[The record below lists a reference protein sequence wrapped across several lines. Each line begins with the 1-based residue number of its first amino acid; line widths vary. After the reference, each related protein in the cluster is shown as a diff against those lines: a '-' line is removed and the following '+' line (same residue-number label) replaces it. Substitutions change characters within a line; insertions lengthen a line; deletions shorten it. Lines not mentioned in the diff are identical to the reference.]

1 MEGQLVALQQQLER
15 IQRQNDEL
23 NRQNEAREE
32 AFQQQ
37 QQQINALQNAPVQQG
52 VGQAPNNNLRDAKR
66 ALSYMPSYAGK
77 TGWRT
82 FEQEW
87 KMWSHINSVDAAG
100 LDFNK
105 GALLCALKGSAADCA
120 KPYGLGTT
128 AWTNATSIDLY
139 LTTLRGVFMPP
150 EESELSRSEFQ
161 HRKQGKSEDI
171 SSYLSSKLALWQN
184 AFTENER
191 SFTTLYTAV
200 IAGIYNP
207 IVKRQLRRSSPAD
220 EDQLRQMAVRIVANE
235 RESYFGGYGESTSL
249 DGLAAVSVAAIYTRS
264 ERTDE
269 DMEIDRIEAMGGK
282 FNGKCNKC
290 KLPGHKAVDCKVKRD
305 KKDIQCFFCKK
316 KGHYAR
322 DCMSK
327 KRQYSGTPKRD
338 DHKPRIRTVE
348 NEESTLEGMSSDEK
362 MDHILTFLGTTGIP
376 N

>member
-1 MEGQLVALQQQLER
+1 MMDGQIATLSQQLEEVR
-15 IQRQNDEL
+15 LQNEEL
-23 NRQNEAREE
+23 NRQNEVREA
-32 AFQQQ
+32 AFRQQ
-37 QQQINALQNAPVQQG
+37 QQQINALQNAPGQQG

-77 TGWRT
+77 SGWRT

-87 KMWSHINSVDAAG
+87 KMWSHINSIGLAG

-128 AWTNATSIDLY
+128 AWVNATSIDLY

-150 EESELSRSEFQ
+150 EESEFQ

-171 SSYLSSKLALWQN
+171 STYLSSKLALWQN
-184 AFTENER
+184 AFTENET

-249 DGLAAVSVAAIYTRS
+249 DGLAAVSVAAIYS
-264 ERTDE
+264 RTDE
-269 DMEIDRIEAMGGK
+269 DMEIDRIEAIGGK

-290 KLPGHKAVDCKVKRD
+290 KRPGHKAVDCRVKRD
-305 KKDIQCFFCKK
+305 KKDIECFFCKK

-327 KRQYSGTPKRD
+327 KRQYSGTPKKD
-338 DHKPRIRTVE
+338 DSKPRIRTIDG
-348 NEESTLEGMSSDEK
+348 EESTPEGMSSDEK
-362 MDHILTFLGTTGIP
+362 MDLDHILTFLGVAGIP